1 MGRGVTSLLNH
12 RKTRNK
18 ALVSKA
24 IVSNDAFSYLNNK
37 KIGKSFDLLVLL
49 G

>member
-1 MGRGVTSLLNH
+1 LLNH

-18 ALVSKA
+18 V
-24 IVSNDAFSYLNNK
+24 NNYDATSYLNNK